1 MYVIFEGVDT
11 SGKSTQIELFK
22 QRKANVLT
30 TKEPGGTSLGLKLRK
45 MLLSGLNSYNAELFM
60 FLADRAYHYD
70 NVVKNERDSKLILSD
85 RGFLSGVAY
94 ALANQTTISQ
104 KALLEMNFL
113 ALNNTYPDKIV
124 LFMTNKALIESRLG
138 DKKKDAIEMRGV
150 DYLLQIQDIMA
161 QIAKQLPIKVLE
173 VDAWL
178 DIETIYKKIEDFLN
192 D

>member
-173 VDAWL
+173 VDASL